1 MKMKRF
7 ISALMAAVIFMTSLM
22 CGGISAA
29 ARDASLKVAGGFEND
44 YYVIDLYG
52 LTRKQYSTLINGADV
67 FYAGIS
73 TPDNDDTLL
82 CTRSQGDYGADTVGT
97 ITGYTG
103 TKTVFACEYSES
115 MGVRK
120 FSFDGWILFEGL
132 YGNAPDGS
140 YGFRWKLDT
149 RDADT
154 NKIVTKLRSQKSLTA
169 SLMAGDADFE
179 NCITIDGIQ
188 TDTTVYPEWSDGM
201 TAQKKAEIQ
210 RSFNIGEYRNGSKY
224 SFVLFVPKYECDTLI
239 SLTENDSKTTLTVS
253 AAGEGHEPWLYCW
266 LTYTSEDDT
275 FHYDYSVYSDHS
287 GTYDFR
293 LFINDEDGITI
304 IYTFDNDSFS
314 AQKLSTSKEYT
325 YCCTTGKETESKYS
339 RSSVTDVADLILSS
353 GTDTDSRTDINSLS
367 IGKVPDKAY
376 TGKALKPYVTLK
388 DGNKTLE
395 QGKDF
400 TVSYQNN
407 VKVGAATLIITGIG
421 DYTGTKTLT
430 FNILPKKVKLSV
442 KQNSNTKVTLSW
454 KKSTGAK
461 GYQIYQ
467 SVGGGKFK
475 LVATIKNGSTVKK
488 VLTGLKLSSKEYEF
502 KVRPYATANG
512 KTIYGSWS
520 NIVTV

>member
-1 MKMKRF
+1 MKRF
-7 ISALMAAVIFMTSLM
+7 ISALMAAVIFITSLM
-22 CGGISAA
+22 CGGVSAA
-29 ARDASLKVAGGFEND
+29 ARDASLKVAGGYEND

-73 TPDNDDTLL
+73 TADEDTLL
-82 CTRSQGDYGADTVGT
+82 CTRSQGDYGADTVGI

-103 TKTVFACEYSES
+103 TKSVFACEYSES
-115 MGVRK
+115 MGIKK
-120 FSFDGWILFEGL
+120 FSMDGWILFEGL
-132 YGNAPDGS
+132 YGNAADGS
-140 YGFRWKLDT
+140 YGFRWKLNT

-154 NKIVTKLRSQKSLTA
+154 NKIVTELRSQKSLTA

-179 NCITIDGIQ
+179 NCITIDGIN
-188 TDTTVYPEWSDGM
+188 TDTTVVPDWSDGM

-266 LTYTSEDDT
+266 LTYTSADDT

-293 LFINDEDGITI
+293 LFINDEGGITI

-314 AQKLSTSKEYT
+314 AQKLSASKEFT
-325 YCCTTGKETESKYS
+325 YCCTTGAETESKYS
-339 RSSVTDVADLILSS
+339 RSVTDVADLILSHD
-353 GTDTDSRTDINSLS
+353 TDTDSSRTDINSLS

-376 TGKALKPYVTLK
+376 TGKALRPYVTLK
-388 DGNKTLE
+388 DGKKTLE

-475 LVATIKNGSTVKK
+475 LVATVKNGSTVKK
-488 VLTGLKLSSKEYEF
+488 VLTGLKLSSREYEF

>member
-7 ISALMAAVIFMTSLM
+7 ISALMAAVIFMTSLV
-22 CGGISAA
+22 CGGVSAA
-29 ARDASLKVAGGFEND
+29 ARDASLKVAGGYEND

-73 TPDNDDTLL
+73 TADEDTLL
-82 CTRSQGDYGADTVGT
+82 CTRSQGDYGADTVGI

-103 TKTVFACEYSES
+103 TKSVFACEYSES
-115 MGVRK
+115 LGIKK
-120 FSFDGWILFEGL
+120 FSMDGWILFEGL
-132 YGNAPDGS
+132 YGNAADGS
-140 YGFRWKLDT
+140 YGFRWKLNT

-179 NCITIDGIQ
+179 NCITIDGIN
-188 TDTTVYPEWSDGM
+188 TDTTVVPDWSDGM

-210 RSFNIGEYRNGSKY
+210 RSFNLGEYRIDSTYG
-224 SFVLFVPKYECDTLI
+224 FVIFVPEYECDSLI
-239 SLTENDSKTTLTVS
+239 SQSESNSETTLTVY
-253 AAGEGHEPWLYCW
+253 AAAENHEPWLYCW
-266 LTYTSEDDT
+266 ITYDRSKDMYYYETAVYSSYSET
-275 FHYDYSVYSDHS
+275 YDYDMYV
-287 GTYDFR
+287 
-293 LFINDEDGITI
+293 NDEGGLTI
-304 IYTFDNDSFS
+304 LFMFNKDSFLAS
-314 AQKLSTSKEYT
+314 KLAASKEFT
-325 YCCTTGKETESKYS
+325 YCCTTGAETESKYS
-339 RSSVTDVADLILSS
+339 RSVTDVADLILSH
-353 GTDTDSRTDINSLS
+353 GTDTDSSRTDINSLS

-376 TGKALKPYVTLK
+376 TGKALRPYVTLK
-388 DGNKTLE
+388 DGKKTLE

-421 DYTGTKTLT
+421 DYSGTKTLT

-475 LVATIKNGSTVKK
+475 LVATVKNGSTVKK
-488 VLTGLKLSSKEYEF
+488 VLTGLKLSSREYEF